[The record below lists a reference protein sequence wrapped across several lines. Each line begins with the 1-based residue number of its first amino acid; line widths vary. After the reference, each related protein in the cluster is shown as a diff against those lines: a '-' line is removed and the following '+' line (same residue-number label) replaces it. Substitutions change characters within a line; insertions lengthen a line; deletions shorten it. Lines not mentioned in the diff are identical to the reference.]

1 MDSYDL
7 SILEKIDKI
16 KESMIIVLVL
26 LGLILVGA
34 IFVWTVYNGLV
45 NAKNIVDEAFSG
57 IDIQLKKRF
66 ELIPNLIEAVK
77 GYNAH
82 EAELLEKIV
91 RQRSNSSQVDEIAN
105 DDNSITNSLKQFRI
119 NVEAYPDLK
128 ANTQFLKLMDN
139 LSVVENEL
147 AMSRRYFN
155 GATRDYNIKIEV
167 FPAVLVASKFGF
179 NRKPLYVLKDVS
191 EADVPVMD
199 LNN

>member
-139 LSVVENEL
+139 LSLVENEL